1 MERFYNAPC
10 DPDSLSP
17 LTLAFV
23 GDSVYGLFVREQLV
37 CEANRSVK
45 ALHRESVKSV
55 CCQAQ
60 SACMEKLLPV
70 LTEQEQAV
78 YRRGRNAHTSHTP
91 KNASPADYHAATGF
105 EALFGYLYLKGEI
118 GRLKELFTLIQG

>member
-1 MERFYNAPC
+1 M
-10 DPDSLSP
+10 
-17 LTLAFV
+17 
-23 GDSVYGLFVREQLV
+23 REQLV

>member
-1 MERFYNAPC
+1 MDRFLNAPC
-10 DPDSLSP
+10 DPDTLSP
-17 LTLAFV
+17 LALAFV
-23 GDSVYGLFVREQLV
+23 GDGVYGLFVREQLV

-45 ALHRESVKSV
+45 KLHQASVESV

-60 SACMEKLLPV
+60 AAQMEKLLPV
-70 LTEQEQAV
+70 LTEQEEAV

-105 EALFGYLYLKGEI
+105 EALFGYLYLKGELE
-118 GRLKELFTLIQG
+118 RLRELFSLMQG